1 MKACAILNSKGIT
14 VREIFENSLFRTVQ
28 FESILK
34 YRESFFAGAFKR
46 LLVYSMNEK
55 GTKARALINLF
66 CSAYQNLIK
75 DKLVCHQRITTE
87 SFSLSYKITSNKYNN
102 S

>member
-1 MKACAILNSKGIT
+1 MNASAILNSKGIT

-34 YRESFFAGAFKR
+34 YRESFFARAFKR
-46 LLVYSMNEK
+46 LPVYSMNEK

-66 CSAYQNLIK
+66 CSTYQNLIK
-75 DKLVCHQRITTE
+75 DKLVCHQPITTE
-87 SFSLSYKITSNKYNN
+87 SFSL
-102 S
+102 